1 MSVTKLFPSN
11 HRRLNFLWISLLLSG
26 SGILPLRAQVVPSQ
40 ANIDA
45 QAQRRL
51 QADAQ
56 ESIRRRRIEENIRR
70 LVPALDPSNLT
81 TPEGPAL
88 TRQALAALSDL
99 LSDGIVPRD
108 SIQRAIK
115 KSPLETSA
123 TQKTSA
129 YLLEC
134 WGSVSGQITSDD
146 LEPMRKG
153 LEPKIP
159 LNLPIFQP

>member
-56 ESIRRRRIEENIRR
+56 ESIRRGRIEENIRR

-153 LEPKIP
+153 LEPKTP
-159 LNLPIFQP
+159 LNLPILQP

>member
-26 SGILPLRAQVVPSQ
+26 SGILPLLAQVVPSQ

-70 LVPALDPSNLT
+70 LVPALDSSNLT

-115 KSPLETSA
+115 KSSLETSA

-134 WGSVSGQITSDD
+134 WGLASGQITSDD

-153 LEPKIP
+153 LEPKTP

>member
-1 MSVTKLFPSN
+1 MRIFLRLFI
-11 HRRLNFLWISLLLSG
+11 LFLGIGASLLQ
-26 SGILPLRAQVVPSQ
+26 AQVVPSQ

-134 WGSVSGQITSDD
+134 WGLVSGQITSDD

-153 LEPKIP
+153 LEPKTP

>member
-1 MSVTKLFPSN
+1 MRIFLRLFI
-11 HRRLNFLWISLLLSG
+11 LFLGIGASLLQ
-26 SGILPLRAQVVPSQ
+26 AQVVPTQ

-88 TRQALAALSDL
+88 TRQAL
-99 LSDGIVPRD
+99 
-108 SIQRAIK
+108 
-115 KSPLETSA
+115 
-123 TQKTSA
+123 
-129 YLLEC
+129 
-134 WGSVSGQITSDD
+134 
-146 LEPMRKG
+146 
-153 LEPKIP
+153 
-159 LNLPIFQP
+159 